1 MPGVLMNSFRP
12 GFIESQPISQSLLQ
26 SIRLIGE
33 HKGQERLYEQQ
44 SPQVLEALRHEAIV
58 ESTESSNRLEGITA
72 PRERLVGLAEKS
84 VQPQNR
90 PEQEIAGYRD
100 VLATIHANHA
110 NMTFGQDLVRQLH
123 RDLFQYTAVRGGEWK
138 VTDNRITER
147 RPDGTIAVRFEPVPA
162 FMTAEAMEGLHRGF
176 SAAWSENQI
185 ELLLVVSTY
194 VFDFLCVHPFLDG
207 NGRLSRLL
215 TLLLLYKAGCGVG
228 RFISLEKKV
237 EETRESYYDALAKSS
252 QGWHQGAHTLVPWW
266 EYLMGVVVLSAYR
279 EFEARAGVIT
289 SRRGA
294 QSQRV
299 IQAVERLPV
308 PFKVR
313 DVAKMSPGV
322 SRPTINRVLQGL
334 RKEGRIRLLGKG
346 RDAAWERVDQDSGR

>member
-1 MPGVLMNSFRP
+1 MNSFRP
-12 GFIESQPISQSLLQ
+12 GFIESQPISQPLLQ

-33 HKGQERLYEQQ
+33 YKGQERLYEQQ
-44 SPQVLEALRHEAIV
+44 SPQVLEALRDEAII

-72 PRERLVGLAEKS
+72 PHERLVGLAEKR

-110 NMTFGQDLVRQLH
+110 NMTFGLGLVRQLH
-123 RDLFQYTAVRGGEWK
+123 RDLFQYTIVRGGEWK

-147 RPDGTIAVRFEPVPA
+147 RSDGTIAVRFEPVRA
-162 FMTAEAMEGLHRGF
+162 FMTSEAMEGLQRGF

-185 ELLLVVSTY
+185 EPLLVLATY

-215 TLLLLYKAGCGVG
+215 TLLLLYHAGYGVG

-252 QGWHQGAHTLVPWW
+252 QGWHEGIHTLVPWW
-266 EYLMGVVVLSAYR
+266 EYFLGVVVLSAYR

-289 SRRGA
+289 SRRGG

-308 PFKVR
+308 PFRVR
-313 DVAKMSPGV
+313 DVEKMSPGV
-322 SRPTINRVLQGL
+322 SRPTINRVLQSL
-334 RKEGRIRLLGKG
+334 RKEGKIRALGKG
-346 RDAAWERVDQDSGR
+346 RDAAWERVGKEARL

>member
-1 MPGVLMNSFRP
+1 MPGELMNSFRL
-12 GFIESQPISQSLLQ
+12 GFIESQPISQPLLQ

-33 HKGQERLYEQQ
+33 HKGQGRLYEEQ
-44 SPQVLEALRHEAIV
+44 SPQVLEALRDEAIV

-72 PRERLVGLAEKS
+72 PHERLVGLAEKRL
-84 VQPQNR
+84 QPQNR

-100 VLATIHANHA
+100 VLATIHANQV
-110 NMTFGQDLVRQLH
+110 NMTLGLGLVRQLH
-123 RDLFQYTAVRGGEWK
+123 RDLFQYTSVGGGEWK

-147 RPDGTIAVRFEPVPA
+147 RPDGTIAVRFEPVRA
-162 FMTAEAMEGLHRGF
+162 FMTAEAMEGLQRGF
-176 SAAWSENQI
+176 SVAWSDNQI
-185 ELLLVVSTY
+185 EPLLVLATY

-215 TLLLLYKAGCGVG
+215 TLLLLYQAGYGVG

-252 QGWHQGAHTLVPWW
+252 QGWHEGIHTLVPWW
-266 EYLMGVVVLSAYR
+266 EYFLGVVVLSAYR

-289 SRRGA
+289 SGRGG

-308 PFKVR
+308 TFRVR
-313 DVAKMSPGV
+313 DVERMSPGV
-322 SRPTINRVLQGL
+322 SRPTINRVLQNL
-334 RKEGRIRLLGKG
+334 RKEGRIHPLGKG
-346 RDAAWERVDQDSGR
+346 RDAAWERVD